1 MFWKIS
7 SLTLPNQ
14 KTISVREPIKARKE
28 TTTQVVKCQTI
39 VSGHEDK
46 QKFLKALKNRQDLF
60 QEEGILNLI
69 LDAIDKMNVIT
80 GQGLLSALAGE
91 VAGQQWDEVSGYLYQ
106 LLGKDENLKDI

>member
-14 KTISVREPIKARKE
+14 KTTSVREALKAVKE
-28 TTTQVVKCQTI
+28 TISQPLLNN